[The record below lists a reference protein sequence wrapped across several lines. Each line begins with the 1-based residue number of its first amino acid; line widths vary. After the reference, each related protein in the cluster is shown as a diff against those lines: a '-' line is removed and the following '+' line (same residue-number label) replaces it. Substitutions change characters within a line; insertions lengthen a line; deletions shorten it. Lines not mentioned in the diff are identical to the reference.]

1 MQTAYLTV
9 PGGLRVKV
17 RVLAKKLAYGR
28 TLWQVTPA
36 DGTGAIWVTGDR
48 LVFNGDPNEW
58 LFQGNDLGVVTIA

>member
-28 TLWQVTPA
+28 TLWQGTPVA
-36 DGTGAIWVTGDR
+36 RAGGGWVFCDGASVHCAREERVGCGGER
-48 LVFNGDPNEW
+48 
-58 LFQGNDLGVVTIA
+58 